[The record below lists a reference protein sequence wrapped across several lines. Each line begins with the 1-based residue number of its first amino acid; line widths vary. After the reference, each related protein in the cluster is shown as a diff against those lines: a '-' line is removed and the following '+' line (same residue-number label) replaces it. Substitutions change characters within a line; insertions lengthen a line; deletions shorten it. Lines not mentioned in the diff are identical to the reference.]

1 MRIGPAASLL
11 VVVGWSGSVACGG
24 GGGGAGVDAGPTPLS
39 TDHCTYAPLPA
50 TARAG
55 GVVTEGAL
63 QAGVAEAPLP
73 LPLSSALGGNTSRCI
88 GLDDQGR
95 VDGRSTRFSDGFNAS
110 VGIETI
116 PHMKALALT
125 AGDETVVLLQ
135 SDTIFGNDAI
145 TFAVEARLGPAFAGK
160 VVWASTHTHTAPEQ
174 YTSDLKLQVGGGEL
188 RQRNFDAMVD
198 GLVAVAQQALAAR
211 APAKLGLASTTTFDP
226 TDAVSYD
233 RREENDDLFGGQPRK
248 DTFLGM
254 IRVDTAAGEPLAIL
268 PVLGNHAAILSDS
281 VGLFSTDIAGMYET
295 LIEEQFDRPVM
306 AMFLQGAGGDVLP
319 SSDRHLA
326 IPDGRPDNDF
336 ARSEE
341 NARRALPAFMALWD
355 EAGAAMRTS
364 LAMEMVTRS
373 VALGPD
379 WNDLRVRDGAL
390 TYAPFVADRLPDREI
405 FAPDGTVRSPIDEFN
420 APAGA
425 GLCGDPTDD
434 TFLNMRMPGVDGL
447 APYHSCAMLPGILP
461 VLSAFIRAEFEPAPL
476 CASTRTTV
484 SALRLGDWL
493 VAFAPGEPLVLWAE
507 TLRARSPAPPAQTI
521 VVGYAQ
527 GHVGYLLTAE
537 DWLRGGFEPTINLW
551 GPLEG
556 EVILERLTELMAIAW
571 TDAREDAAAGSADRV
586 VPARKDDAEV
596 PPPDAAPLAG
606 TVPAQVP
613 DELYVLGDAAVAS
626 AQPPAVV
633 PRVTGVAH
641 FVWIGADPL
650 ASTPRIRLER
660 ETTPGQFTPVT
671 RRSGRV
677 VEDLDL
683 VLTWTPQP
691 LVQVAGQPRTHY
703 WAITWQAVAPTGAPG
718 LPALADRPGLPLGR
732 YRFHVD
738 GGTYQLASDAFEVIA
753 GPMSVTAAVAG
764 ADVVVTAAYEAT
776 EGFRMLALEGLSN
789 RRLPLASA
797 PVTVTLAYASG
808 ASVTLDATTDT
819 DGRARVTPASVSGL
833 SSVTVRDRFGNG
845 ATVSVP

>member
-1 MRIGPAASLL
+1 MRSL
-11 VVVGWSGSVACGG
+11 VACV
-24 GGGGAGVDAGPTPLS
+24 AIVIGVVPGCGDRGPSPADAGPSPAS
-39 TDHCTYAPLPA
+39 TAHCTYAPLPP

-63 QAGVAEAPLP
+63 LAGVAEAPLP

-88 GLDDQGR
+88 ALDDQGR
-95 VDGRSTRFSDGFNAS
+95 VDGRRTLFSDGFNAS

-160 VVWASTHTHTAPEQ
+160 VAWASTHTHTAPEQ
-174 YTSDLKLQVGGGEL
+174 YSSDLKLQVGGGEL
-188 RQRNFDAMVD
+188 RQRSFDAMVE
-198 GLVAVAQQALAAR
+198 GLVAVAEAALAAR
-211 APAKLGLASTTTFDP
+211 VPARLGLASTSSFDP
-226 TDAVSYD
+226 DDLVSYD
-233 RREENDDLFGGQPRK
+233 RREENDDLFGGQARK
-248 DTFLGM
+248 DTYLGM
-254 IRVDTAAGEPLAIL
+254 IRVDTAAGEPLAVVPI
-268 PVLGNHAAILSDS
+268 LGNHAAILSDS

-319 SSDRHLA
+319 ASTRHLA
-326 IPDGRPDNDF
+326 IPAGRPDHDF

-341 NARRALPAFMALWD
+341 NARRALPSFMALWT
-355 EAGAAMRTS
+355 EAGAAMRAS
-364 LAMEMVTRS
+364 LAIEMVTRS

-379 WNDLRVRDGAL
+379 WDHLRVRDGAL
-390 TYAPFVADRLPDREI
+390 AYAPFDPTRQPDRQI
-405 FAPDGTVRSPIDEFN
+405 FAPDGTIRSPIDEFN

-447 APYHSCAMLPGILP
+447 APYHSCAMLPDVLP
-461 VLSAFIRAEFEPAPL
+461 VLSAFIRADFEPAPL

-556 EVILERLTELMAIAW
+556 EVILERLADLLALAW
-571 TDAREDAAAGSADRV
+571 SDAREDAAAGGADRV
-586 VPARKDDAEV
+586 VPTRRDDAEV
-596 PPPDAAPLAG
+596 PAADVAPLAG

-613 DELYVLGDAAVAS
+613 AELYVLGDATVAS
-626 AQPPAVV
+626 AQPPAIV

-641 FVWIGADPL
+641 FVWIGEDPL
-650 ASTPRIRLER
+650 AATPRVRLER
-660 ETTPGQFTPVT
+660 EGAPGDFVPVT
-671 RRSGRV
+671 RRSGRA

-703 WAITWQAVAPTGAPG
+703 WAITWQAVAPLGAPG
-718 LPALADRPGLPLGR
+718 LPDLADRPGLPLGR

-738 GGTYQLASDAFEVIA
+738 GGAYQLASEAFEVVA
-753 GPMSVTAAVAG
+753 GPMTVTAAVSG
-764 ADVVVTAAYEAT
+764 ADLVVTAAYEAT
-776 EGFRMLALEGLSN
+776 AGFRMLALEGLSN
-789 RRLPLASA
+789 RRLALTSA
-797 PVTVTLAYASG
+797 PVTVTAAYAAG
-808 ASVTLDATTDT
+808 PPVTLAATTDAA
-819 DGRARVTPASVSGL
+819 GRAQVTPPTLAGL
-833 SSVTVRDRFGNG
+833 VSVTVRDRFGNG
-845 ATVSVP
+845 GTVAAP

>member
-1 MRIGPAASLL
+1 MRFTCARAILL
-11 VVVGWSGSVACGG
+11 CVISGCGG
-24 GGGGAGVDAGPTPLS
+24 RGTTAPDAGVSPAPTE
-39 TDHCTYAPLPA
+39 HCTYAPLPP

-55 GVVTEGAL
+55 GTVTEGAL
-63 QAGVAEAPLP
+63 LAGVAEAPLP

-88 GLDDQGR
+88 GLGDQGR
-95 VDGRSTRFSDGFNAS
+95 VDGRRTLFSDGFNAS

-125 AGDETVVLLQ
+125 AGDETVVILQ

-145 TFAVEARLGPAFAGK
+145 TFAVEERLGADFAGK

-174 YTSDLKLQVGGGEL
+174 YSSDLKLQVGGGEL
-188 RQRNFDAMVD
+188 RQRNFDAMVG
-198 GLVAVAQQALAAR
+198 GLVSVAQDALAAR
-211 APAKLGLASTTTFDP
+211 VPAKLGLASTSSFDP
-226 TDAVSYD
+226 GDEISYD
-233 RREENDDLFGGQPRK
+233 RRDANDDLFGGQARK
-248 DTFLGM
+248 DTYLAM
-254 IRVDTAAGEPLAIL
+254 IRVDTAAGEPLAIV

-319 SSDRHLA
+319 SSVRHLA
-326 IPDGRPDNDF
+326 FPDDRPDHDF

-341 NARRALPAFMALWD
+341 NARRALPAFMTLWN
-355 EAGAAMRTS
+355 EAGMAMRTS

-379 WNDLRVRDGAL
+379 WSNFRVRGGAL
-390 TYAPFVADRLPDREI
+390 AYAPFVPDRQPDREI

-447 APYHSCAMLPGILP
+447 VPYHSCAMLPGILP
-461 VLSAFIRAEFEPAPL
+461 VLSAFIRAEFEAAPL

-507 TLRARSPAPPAQTI
+507 SLRDRSPAPPRQTI

-527 GHVGYLLTAE
+527 GHVGYLLTPE

-556 EVILERLTELMAIAW
+556 EVILERLAELLAVAW
-571 TDAREDAAAGSADRV
+571 SDAREDAAADGADRV
-586 VPARKDDAEV
+586 VPTRKDDVDV

-613 DELYVLGDAAVAS
+613 DELYVLGDADVAS
-626 AQPPAVV
+626 AQPPATV
-633 PRVTGVAH
+633 PRVSGVAH
-641 FVWIGADPL
+641 FVWIGLDPL
-650 ASTPRIRLER
+650 AATPRIRLER
-660 ETTPGQFTPVT
+660 ETSPGQFAPVT
-671 RRSGRV
+671 RRSGRI

-718 LPALADRPGLPLGR
+718 LPELADRPGLPLGR

-738 GGTYQLASDAFEVIA
+738 GGPYQLASEPFEVVA

-776 EGFRMLALEGLSN
+776 DGFRMLALEGLSN

-797 PVTVTLAYASG
+797 PVVVTLAFSSG
-808 ASVTLDATTDT
+808 PPVTLDATTDAA
-819 DGRARVTPASVSGL
+819 GRAQVTPPTVTGL
-833 SSVTVRDRFGNG
+833 TSVTVRDRFGNG
-845 ATVSVP
+845 STVTVP

>member
-1 MRIGPAASLL
+1 MSRRLGVALLLAS
-11 VVVGWSGSVACGG
+11 ACGDG
-24 GGGGAGVDAGPTPLS
+24 GGVTPDAAVSPAS
-39 TDHCTYAPLPA
+39 TAHCTYAPLPP

-63 QAGVAEAPLP
+63 LAGVAEAPLP

-95 VDGRSTRFSDGFNAS
+95 VDGRRTLFSDGFNAS

-145 TFAVEARLGPAFAGK
+145 TFAVEARLGPDFAGK

-174 YTSDLKLQVGGGEL
+174 YSSDLKLQVGGGEL

-198 GLVAVAQQALAAR
+198 GLVSVAQQALAAR
-211 APAKLGLASTTTFDP
+211 APAKLGLAATTAFDP
-226 TDAVSYD
+226 DDAVSYD

-248 DTFLGM
+248 DTYLGM

-281 VGLFSTDIAGMYET
+281 VGVFSTDIAGMYET
-295 LIEEQFDRPVM
+295 LIEEEFDRPVM

-341 NARRALPAFMALWD
+341 NARRALPAFMALWS
-355 EAGAAMRTS
+355 EAGTAMRTT
-364 LAMEMVTRS
+364 LAMELVTRS

-379 WNDLRVRDGAL
+379 WERFRVRDGTLA
-390 TYAPFVADRLPDREI
+390 YAPFDPERQPDREI
-405 FAPDGTVRSPIDEFN
+405 FAADGTVRSPIDEFN

-425 GLCGDPTDD
+425 GLCGDPADD

-461 VLSAFIRAEFEPAPL
+461 VLSAFIRADFEEAPL

-484 SALRLGDWL
+484 SALRLGDWM

-507 TLRARSPAPPAQTI
+507 TLRARSPAPPEQTI

-527 GHVGYLLTAE
+527 GHVGYLLTAD

-556 EVILERLTELMAIAW
+556 ELILERLTELMAIAW
-571 TDAREDAAAGSADRV
+571 TDEREDAAAGGADRV
-586 VPARKDDAEV
+586 VPARGHDAEV

-633 PRVTGVAH
+633 
-641 FVWIGADPL
+641 
-650 ASTPRIRLER
+650 
-660 ETTPGQFTPVT
+660 
-671 RRSGRV
+671 
-677 VEDLDL
+677 
-683 VLTWTPQP
+683 
-691 LVQVAGQPRTHY
+691 
-703 WAITWQAVAPTGAPG
+703 
-718 LPALADRPGLPLGR
+718 
-732 YRFHVD
+732 
-738 GGTYQLASDAFEVIA
+738 
-753 GPMSVTAAVAG
+753 
-764 ADVVVTAAYEAT
+764 
-776 EGFRMLALEGLSN
+776 
-789 RRLPLASA
+789 
-797 PVTVTLAYASG
+797 
-808 ASVTLDATTDT
+808 
-819 DGRARVTPASVSGL
+819 
-833 SSVTVRDRFGNG
+833 
-845 ATVSVP
+845 